1 MKKLAMLAGGAA
13 LVAGLAACSSSGT
26 SATATHSA
34 TASAASKSG
43 SENLTGQVTGA
54 AALAKHHIPPEIL
67 GPVNTTGMFSPPN
80 TNATHQAAVFK
91 TAAGDMAVNAI
102 VSNPNQAP
110 KIVNAAQCRFS
121 FTTIANYTIDGAK
134 STGSFADAKGS
145 GKATV
150 TFTADAPKL
159 SSGKCNMNQNV
170 QPLTK
175 GGWCL
180 LRLRAADTEVSAP
193 ILRLS

>member
-1 MKKLAMLAGGAA
+1 MKKLAMIAGGAA

-26 SATATHSA
+26 SVTATHSA
-34 TASAASKSG
+34 TASAAPKSG
-43 SENLTGQVTGA
+43 SETLTGQVTGA
-54 AALAKHHIPPEIL
+54 AALANTTTFHLKFT
-67 GPVNTTGMFSPPN
+67 GPVNTTGTFSPPN

-91 TAAGDMAVNAI
+91 TAAGDMAVKAI

-121 FTTIANYTIDGAK
+121 FTTIANYAIDGAK

-159 SSGKCNMNQNV
+159 SSGKCNMNQNA
-170 QPLTK
+170 QPLAK
-175 GGWCL
+175 GAIGVFY
-180 LRLRAADTEVSAP
+180 ASGP
-193 ILRLS
+193 LSLK